1 MNPSTIVVGSR
12 VAQAN
17 PAGIDMVNGTETAAV
32 VLAVLPLLI
41 QALSAYNSGLEKT
54 GLILG
59 LTKNKQKKYKVK
71 VERISIQLEWGRAN
85 LHLDLLKL
93 IGRAAPAEDI
103 TCLPEQYDD
112 LLWTGETAEKIKA
125 YLQCGGTFDTFKN
138 TLSIYTMAYHCKTTL
153 RQLFLAPLYKCYP
166 KGRSLYYSHIPNVL
180 SLLLSLQRHPQT
192 SN

>member
-1 MNPSTIVVGSR
+1 MVT
-12 VAQAN
+12 
-17 PAGIDMVNGTETAAV
+17 GIETAAV
-32 VLAVLPLLI
+32 VLAVLSLLI
-41 QALSAYNSGLEKT
+41 QALSAFKSGLEKT
-54 GLILG
+54 GIIFG
-59 LTKNKQKKYKVK
+59 LTKDKQKKYKVK
-71 VERISIQLEWGRAN
+71 VERISIRLEWGRVN

-112 LLWTGETAEKIKA
+112 ILWTGETAEKLKA

-138 TLSIYTMAYHCKTTL
+138 TLSIYPVAYHCKTTL
-153 RQLFLAPLYKCYP
+153 RQVFLAPLYKCHP
-166 KGRSLYYSHIPNVL
+166 KGGSLYYSHIPKVL